1 MKHFDFLNHAL
12 TDLQTKNRFREFQT
26 ITATS
31 GAFIYLE
38 NKKLINFGSNN
49 YLGLAQNFQVKLA
62 SIINTWRFGSGSGA
76 SRLISGNT
84 IIHEALEHA
93 IASLKGSETALVY
106 PTGYM
111 ANLGA
116 ISTLIGQDD
125 VVILDHLNHASIVDA
140 CLLSKAKIWVYPHKD
155 VQRLDEVLENTKKR
169 NFRRKWVI
177 TESLFSMDGDIAPL
191 PEILK
196 ICENHQALLMID
208 EAHATGVLG
217 ENGRGALEYFGI
229 DPKKVPIMM
238 GTLSKALGSL
248 GGFIAGEKELIDYL
262 RNRSKTFIYTTG
274 LPTSVCSGALKAI
287 QLITK
292 SNQWVEK
299 LKANIDYF
307 YNGLKKAGIDCPK
320 DKTPIIP
327 IITEIEINTM
337 KASQKLKEEGFF
349 VPGIRPPTV
358 PEGEGRLRISLMAT
372 HTKEQL
378 DGVLEAI
385 NNFKIGS
392 TIDY

>member
-1 MKHFDFLNHAL
+1 MDIH
-12 TDLQTKNRFREFQT
+12 TKNRFREFQT
-26 ITATS
+26 ITSNS
-31 GAFIYLE
+31 GPSITLG

-49 YLGLAQNFQVKLA
+49 YLGLAQNFQVKWS
-62 SIINTWRFGSGSGA
+62 SIISTWQFGTGSGA

-84 IIHEALEHA
+84 TAHDALERM
-93 IASLKGSETALVY
+93 IASFKGAESALVY

-111 ANLGA
+111 ANLGV
-116 ISTLIGQDD
+116 ISALIEPED
-125 VVILDHLNHASIVDA
+125 VVILDRLNHASIVDA
-140 CLLSKAKIWVYPHKD
+140 CLLSKAKIWVYPHKNLE
-155 VQRLDEVLENTKKR
+155 RLNEVLENAKKR

-196 ICENHQALLMID
+196 ICENHQAFLMID

-217 ENGRGALEYFGI
+217 ENGRGALEYFDI
-229 DPKKVPIMM
+229 DPKRVSIIM

-274 LPTSVCSGALKAI
+274 LPSSVCAGSLKSI
-287 QLITK
+287 QLIVK
-292 SNQWVEK
+292 SNQLVKK

-307 YNGLKKAGIDCPK
+307 YEGLTKVGMDCPK
-320 DKTPIIP
+320 EKTPIIP
-327 IITEIEINTM
+327 IITGTELDTM

-372 HTKEQL
+372 HTRQQM
-378 DGVLEAI
+378 DGVLGTI
-385 NNFKIGS
+385 KSIFKNHEI
-392 TIDY
+392 TK